1 MTNAEYLHKLKQIY
15 NRLPESFER
24 EIFYIVCKRY
34 QDHIKG
40 ITATKNI
47 SKEEII
53 RKLIDKGLMQMSID
67 KKTGEEKLPDD
78 RGVRNAVRKL
88 MKNGLPILSSS
99 TMTGYYIFDN
109 LQEIKQPY
117 EENKSRAL
125 SILAVQ
131 KGYDKM
137 ISFINGQ
144 ISVEDIK
151 LEDTTTDLE

>member
-1 MTNAEYLHKLKQIY
+1 MTNTEYLHKLKELY

-47 SKEEII
+47 SKKEII

-99 TMTGYYIFDN
+99 TMTGYYICDN
-109 LQEIKQPY
+109 TQEIKQPY